1 MVRVTVPGGRVKE
14 LEISGELSAEELLK
28 TLGLNPSEF
37 LVVKDKRIATP
48 ECERVRNDDE
58 IELVRVVH
66 GG

>member
-1 MVRVTVPGGRVKE
+1 MVRVIVPCGRVKE
-14 LEISGELSAEELLK
+14 REISGALSAEELLK

-37 LVVKDKRIATP
+37 LVVKGKRIAMP